1 MSAPKIPNAAESER
15 EILGACLVG
24 RLDFRAV
31 QEQVDRDDLYQHDHR
46 DVYEAMETQLD
57 ANGEIDGPLL
67 LSRLEG
73 DALATAG
80 DLLGGSYLLARSYK
94 QHLAEIRDTA
104 QRRRLMAEANAIYDA
119 ALSSE
124 TSEEAISDSQGR
136 MLRLAAGQQTSGPVT
151 ITEAMRE
158 WVEELEDRVEDHGDR
173 MGIPTGFP
181 SLDQTMG
188 AMEGGELVVVAG
200 RPGMGKTT
208 LAMNIAEN
216 AMLRDD
222 RSVLVF
228 SLEMPRKELV
238 NRMASSISALDM
250 AALKKPRQMGE
261 VEWSK
266 VTQAIRAVHGKPMR
280 IDDTGALHVQ
290 QLRARARVAHQQQP
304 VQMVIVDYLGLLRAD
319 GRSLYE
325 QVTEISGQLKA
336 LAKELDVPVI
346 ALSQLNRAADKR
358 PTPIPQMSDLRD
370 SGSVEQDAD
379 KIIFLYRP
387 AAYPGHED
395 EGPEAEVI
403 VAKNRQGETGTCRL
417 NFQGQYNRFREV
429 VTGYEDAEG
438 RFG

>member
-1 MSAPKIPNAAESER
+1 MSAPKIPNATESER

-31 QEQVDRDDLYQHDHR
+31 QEQVDRDDLYQIDHR
-46 DVYEAMETQLD
+46 ELFEAMAAQLD

-67 LSRLEG
+67 MSRLEG

-80 DLLGGSYLLARSYK
+80 DLLGGSYLLARSYQ

-104 QRRRLMAEANAIYDA
+104 QRRRLMAEADAIYQA
-119 ALSSE
+119 ALSAES
-124 TSEEAISDSQGR
+124 SEEAISDSQGR

-158 WVEELEDRVEDHGDR
+158 WLEELEERVEDHGDR

-250 AALKKPRQMGE
+250 AALKKPQQMGE
-261 VEWSK
+261 VEWAK
-266 VTQAIRAVHGKPMR
+266 VSQAIHAVHDKPMR

-304 VQMVIVDYLGLLRAD
+304 VQMIIVDYLGLLRAD

-346 ALSQLNRAADKR
+346 ALSQLNRAVDKR

-370 SGSVEQDAD
+370 SGSIEQDAD
-379 KIIFLYRP
+379 KIVFLYRP

-395 EGPEAEVI
+395 EGPEAQVI

-429 VTGYEDAEG
+429 VTGYEGMEG

>member
-1 MSAPKIPNAAESER
+1 MSVPKIPNAAESER

-46 DVYEAMETQLD
+46 ELFEAMAAQLD

-73 DALATAG
+73 NALATAG

-119 ALSSE
+119 AMSSG

-250 AALKKPRQMGE
+250 AALKKPQQMGN
-261 VEWSK
+261 VEWAK
-266 VTQAIRAVHGKPMR
+266 VTQAIHAVHGKPMR

-304 VQMVIVDYLGLLRAD
+304 VQMIIVDYLGLLRAD
-319 GRSLYE
+319 GGSLYE

-346 ALSQLNRAADKR
+346 ALSQLNRAVDKR

-387 AAYPGHED
+387 SAYPGHED
-395 EGPEAEVI
+395 EGPEAQVI
-403 VAKNRQGETGTCRL
+403 VAKNRQGETGTCQL

>member
-46 DVYEAMETQLD
+46 DVFEAMSAQLD

-208 LAMNIAEN
+208 LAMNVAEN

-250 AALKKPRQMGE
+250 AALKKPQQMGD

>member
-46 DVYEAMETQLD
+46 DVFEAMSAQLD